1 MTLTGIV
8 LLLCSAIFS
17 FSLNQILFRLSIK
30 IGSSRQNENVVRWAS
45 TSKPLIGG
53 ISFYITFLLSALVY
67 FITQRPTDALIDG
80 SMVMLGTV
88 TLGFLVGLHD
98 DAYNT
103 RPLLKFSGQVGCSLI
118 LIASGMHIQLF
129 HFWPVDYLLTIFWVV
144 GIMNSI
150 NLLDNMDGVTGTVSL
165 TIVLAVILRM
175 AVFPGGMEA
184 NPLLFVLIA
193 SVGALVGFLIL
204 NWHPSKI
211 YMGDTGSQFLGALL
225 AFVGVRSLWN
235 FGVGEPGEPEWVVR
249 AIVPV
254 MVFIVPIMDTTF
266 VTVARILRGQS
277 PFVGGKDHLTHN
289 MTYIGIAEKHVPI
302 VLGIVSIGS
311 SSLAVFGLR
320 YLQTGTFFQTGI
332 FLLFI
337 AVVFTTFGWIY
348 RRGAR
353 IGRAKQR
360 FGKTFMRAFR
370 SRQGTTPA
378 EQTHQHS

>member
-1 MTLTGIV
+1 
-8 LLLCSAIFS
+8 LL
-17 FSLNQILFRLSIK
+17 RLSIK
-30 IGSSRQNENVVRWAS
+30 IGSNRNNEHVVRWAS
-45 TSKPLIGG
+45 TTKPLIGG
-53 ISFYITFLLSALVY
+53 LSFYITFLLAALVY

-80 SMVMLGTV
+80 SMVMLGMI

-103 RPLLKFSGQVGCSLI
+103 RPLLKFSGQLGCAFI
-118 LIASGMHIQLF
+118 LIAADMHIQLF
-129 HFWPVDYLLTIFWVV
+129 HFWPLDYLLTIFWVV
-144 GIMNSI
+144 GIMNSV

-165 TIVLAVILRM
+165 TIILATILRM

-184 NPLLFVLIA
+184 NPMLFVLIA
-193 SVGALVGFLIL
+193 TVGALVGFLIL

-225 AFVGVRSLWN
+225 AFAGVRFLWN
-235 FGVGEPGEPEWVVR
+235 FQVGTPLEPDWTVR
-249 AIVPV
+249 LIVPV
-254 MVFIVPIMDTTF
+254 MIFIVPIMDTTF
-266 VTVARILRGQS
+266 VTFARILRGQS

-311 SSLAVFGLR
+311 STLAVFGLR
-320 YLQTGTFFQTGI
+320 YLQTGTLFQTGI
-332 FLLFI
+332 FTLFI
-337 AVVFTTFGWIY
+337 VIVFVTFGLIF

-370 SRQGTTPA
+370 TRQGEPPTSKTP
-378 EQTHQHS
+378 QHS